1 VAIEVEE
8 LDVEVCSALRKR
20 LERAAAQGED
30 QQQDSMEGEGASEQV
45 DPLLCQAWAFGPR
58 GCGPNILLS
67 ADGSPSW
74 HHPKE
79 AEDGG
84 VSVAETRM
92 LGRASAAM
100 SLRLSRNAEA
110 SGVVDTSAESH
121 VQREALWST
130 IEAAVHTGAPPPRA
144 WAFLCVC
151 GVELLRSGR

>member
-1 VAIEVEE
+1 MATEVEE
-8 LDVEVCSALRKR
+8 LDAGVCSALRKR

-30 QQQDSMEGEGASEQV
+30 QQQDSMEGEVASEQV

-67 ADGSPSW
+67 AGGSPSW

-79 AEDGG
+79 AEDGCG
-84 VSVAETRM
+84 VAETRM

-100 SLRLSRNAEA
+100 ALRLSGNAEA
-110 SGVVDTSAESH
+110 SGSIDTSAESH
-121 VQREALWST
+121 VQTEALWST

-144 WAFLCVC
+144 YV
-151 GVELLRSGR
+151 